1 MEAEHMAAPTNAAH
15 VKKVL
20 ANSEPSTHGPSR
32 HFSKMQNFVAIG
44 AKRTWPDLLLARPGR
59 E

>member
-1 MEAEHMAAPTNAAH
+1 MAAPTNTAL

-32 HFSKMQNFVAIG
+32 HVAPRTPTVAFG
-44 AKRTWPDLLLARPGR
+44 AKRTLGGRPPQRVYELAP
-59 E
+59 